1 MAQELYVIDNSNEL
15 KTIISE
21 LFCKEKDFK
30 LKKVNT
36 EKIDEALKNI
46 PSLIII
52 NEDEIDENI
61 IEVCK
66 RIRMNEDNSITPII
80 VVSSNKEKEHRV
92 EVLKECV
99 EHYIKAPVDK
109 EYLYY
114 TIKNVIRL
122 LDTNRRVSPL
132 TGLPGNV
139 QIQAE
144 IKKRRFCN
152 AILRLGQ
159 LQSVQ

>member
-1 MAQELYVIDNSNEL
+1 MAQELYIIDNSNSL
-15 KTIISE
+15 KSTISE
-21 LFCKEKDFK
+21 LFSKEKDFK

-80 VVSSNKEKEHRV
+80 VV
-92 EVLKECV
+92 
-99 EHYIKAPVDK
+99 
-109 EYLYY
+109 
-114 TIKNVIRL
+114 
-122 LDTNRRVSPL
+122 
-132 TGLPGNV
+132 
-139 QIQAE
+139 
-144 IKKRRFCN
+144 
-152 AILRLGQ
+152 
-159 LQSVQ
+159 